1 VYKIEALLFDM
12 DGVVLNSNPL
22 HRDAWTE
29 YNLRHG
35 IVTTPE
41 MRLRISGK
49 RNDEVV
55 RDFFGA
61 NLTDEEIA
69 AHGRAKEAL
78 YRSLMGDS
86 LAAAILPG
94 IETFLGRHFG
104 RSSAA
109 DASRHRGNLK
119 TALVTNAESAN
130 VNFVLDG
137 TGLRRYFDAVVT
149 GDDVQ
154 LPKPHPDIYLRAAEL
169 LRVTPA
175 KCVVFEDS
183 PTGVAA
189 ALAAGMRVVGVATSE
204 ADLAG
209 ASWMVADF
217 TEPSLEAWLETEFET
232 ERR

>member
-1 VYKIEALLFDM
+1 M
-12 DGVVLNSNPL
+12 DGVVVNSNPL

-35 IVTTPE
+35 VRTTPA

-55 RDFFGA
+55 RDFFGGDLSDA
-61 NLTDEEIA
+61 EVA
-69 AHGRAKEAL
+69 SHGRAKEAL
-78 YRSLMGDS
+78 YRSLMGDR
-86 LAAAILPG
+86 LASSIVPG
-94 IETFLGRHFG
+94 IEMFLARH
-104 RSSAA
+104 S
-109 DASRHRGNLK
+109 HLK
-119 TALVTNAESAN
+119 RALVTNAEPAN
-130 VNFVLDG
+130 VSFVLEG
-137 TGLRRYFDAVVT
+137 SGLRQYFDAVVT

-154 LPKPHPDIYLRAAEL
+154 LPKPHPDIYLRAAEM
-169 LRVTPA
+169 LRVEPG

-209 ASWMVADF
+209 ASLMIADF
-217 TEPSLEAWLETEFET
+217 TELPLETWLQSG
-232 ERR
+232 RS

>member
-1 VYKIEALLFDM
+1 VNKIKALLFDM

-29 YNLRHG
+29 YNHRHG

-61 NLTDEEIA
+61 DLSDEEVM

-78 YRSLMGDS
+78 YRSLMGDR
-86 LAAAILPG
+86 LRAAIVPG
-94 IETFLGRHFG
+94 IEAFL
-104 RSSAA
+104 A
-109 DASRHRGNLK
+109 RHRQFK
-119 TALVTNAESAN
+119 TALVTNAEPAN
-130 VNFVLDG
+130 VSFVLNG
-137 TGLRRYFDAVVT
+137 SGLRRYFDAVVT

-169 LRVTPA
+169 LRVAPSD
-175 KCVVFEDS
+175 CVVFEDS
-183 PTGVAA
+183 PIGVAA
-189 ALAAGMRVVGVATSE
+189 ALAAGMGVVGVATSE
-204 ADLAG
+204 PDLSG
-209 ASWMVADF
+209 ASLMIADF
-217 TEPSLEAWLETEFET
+217 IEPSLETWLESG
-232 ERR
+232 RR

>member
-1 VYKIEALLFDM
+1 VNKIKALLFDM
-12 DGVVLNSNPL
+12 DGVMLNSNPL

-29 YNLRHG
+29 YNQRHG

-61 NLTDEEIA
+61 DLSDEEVM

-78 YRSLMGDS
+78 YRGLMGER
-86 LAAAILPG
+86 LPGAIVPG
-94 IETFLGRHFG
+94 IEAFLARHG
-104 RSSAA
+104 A
-109 DASRHRGNLK
+109 LK
-119 TALVTNAESAN
+119 TALVTNAEPAN

-137 TGLRRYFDAVVT
+137 SGLRRYFDAVVT

-169 LRVTPA
+169 LRVAPSD
-175 KCVVFEDS
+175 CVVFEDS
-183 PTGVAA
+183 PIGVAA

-204 ADLAG
+204 PDLAG
-209 ASWMVADF
+209 ASLMIADF
-217 TEPSLEAWLETEFET
+217 TDSSLETWLESG
-232 ERR
+232 RR